1 MGQQPNLEIT
11 EADKPRKTPEPPPA
25 RSWRPTKPGV
35 ITSPDQVPKGGRFG
49 TAGPDAGWALRLIS
63 ISELPDDDPN
73 LRGVLA
79 GLMVARAAA
88 LGRAPI
94 KEDLEVALV
103 LCGYGF
109 EAPPELIAKRERWMA
124 AVPHEERPGE
134 TAVSEMDRI
143 LMLNK
148 PEKVRWALAHADR
161 PPGEAGVLS

>member
-11 EADKPRKTPEPPPA
+11 EAERPRKVLETPPA
-25 RSWRPTKPGV
+25 RVGGPSRPGV
-35 ITSPDQVPKGGRFG
+35 ITSPEQVPRGGRFG
-49 TAGPDAGWALRLIS
+49 TAGPDAGWALHLLS
-63 ISELPDDDPN
+63 ISDLPDDDPN

-79 GLMVARAAA
+79 GLMTARAAA

-109 EAPPELIAKRERWMA
+109 EGTPDLVAQKERWKA
-124 AVPHEERPGE
+124 AVPHETRPGE
-134 TAVSEMDRI
+134 TAVSEVDRT

-148 PEKVRWALAHADR
+148 PEQVRWALTHKDR
-161 PPGEAGVLS
+161 PPGESGSLG